1 MFSVSGLYSGLDV
14 NSMVNALVNAE
25 RAPIESRLN
34 RNEQSYTLELTAVG
48 QLKSSLSSFQSSLQR
63 LNSIEN
69 FSQRAASVSDDSVI
83 TASVNNASVNNAS
96 VNNASV
102 NNSAVAGSYTFT
114 VDQLASRHQL
124 ASEGVADSETIGTG
138 TASFTVNGETFSVA
152 LASGDDTL
160 TGLRDAINNA
170 EDNTTIKAAI
180 INDNGQQR
188 LMLNSLESGTDNAV
202 SMDLSGLTGGTVSL
216 GTFTE
221 LQPAQNASI
230 RFGSG
235 ASAITIS
242 SPDNKLEDVIDGVTL
257 DLKAVS
263 VSPITLDISQ
273 DKGSVS
279 SAIQSF
285 ADTWNSLKS
294 TFSDLTGY
302 NGVSAGTLNG
312 DAQTRLLESQL
323 RRELSN
329 LFGESGDPFRS
340 LGDLGLETT
349 QTGDLTVNSS
359 KLDAALSENFD
370 ALADIFA
377 GEDGLMTRLEERLTP
392 YLEGGGSI
400 AQREDRLNESLSDI
414 ADDRLDLEARLV
426 RTQSF
431 YQQQFLAMENLL
443 ASLSGTSQW
452 LTNNLAS
459 LNSSNN
465 Q

>member
-83 TASVNNASVNNAS
+83 TASVNNAS

>member
-63 LNSIEN
+63 LNSIDN
-69 FSQRAASVSDDSVI
+69 FSQRAASISDESVI
-83 TASVNNASVNNAS
+83 TASVNNN
-96 VNNASV
+96 
-102 NNSAVAGSYTFT
+102 AVAGSYTFT

-124 ASEGVADSETIGTG
+124 ASEGVAESETIGTG

-170 EDNTTIKAAI
+170 ENNATIKAAI

-242 SPDNKLEDVIDGVTL
+242 SSDNTLEEVIDGVTL
-257 DLKAVS
+257 NLKAVS
-263 VSPITLDISQ
+263 ALPITLDISQ

-392 YLEGGGSI
+392 YLENGGSI
-400 AQREDRLNESLSDI
+400 AQREDRLTESLSDI
-414 ADDRLDLEARLV
+414 GDDRLDLEARLV